1 MADWIFAF
9 FHLGLIL
16 GVIGYAFYSLFMG
29 NGPRFLFLS
38 AGLALY
44 YVFVL
49 HKSVKKEI
57 ERRRSLKKGQ

>member
-16 GVIGYAFYSLFMG
+16 GVIGYALYSLAIG
-29 NGPRFLFLS
+29 NVARFLFLT
-38 AGLALY
+38 AGLTLY
-44 YVFVL
+44 YFLVL

-57 ERRRSLKKGQ
+57 ERRRGTGRD